1 MSQKSC
7 SKDNLS
13 FTDVFISNMIQ
24 ILFEEGS
31 DEFWKCL
38 KYNSNDALTNPSY
51 FVTAVEK
58 YKMIKQNTAD
68 TRIKRLRF
76 CNDISVEAHS
86 EIRIFDDWWEE
97 SQPRIFDI
105 GYGIEVISHNA
116 IITLDGTG
124 YSRLN
129 VFRNELLR
137 LFNGRVVEGNTDE
150 LSVLGHM
157 GKHGMFN
164 DNFQGYKF
172 TIAGT
177 ST

>member
-1 MSQKSC
+1 
-7 SKDNLS
+7 
-13 FTDVFISNMIQ
+13 MIQ

-38 KYNSNDALTNPSY
+38 KYNSTDALTNPSY

-76 CNDISVEAHS
+76 SNDITPDAHS

-97 SQPRIFDI
+97 SEPRLFDVGFGFEI
-105 GYGIEVISHNA
+105 ISHTA

-129 VFRNELLR
+129 VFRNEILK
-137 LFNGRVVEGNTDE
+137 LFNGRIVDGNIGE
-150 LSVLGHM
+150 LTVLGHM
-157 GKHGMFN
+157 GKHGLFN

-172 TIAGT
+172 TIAGS